1 MVEEK
6 GFWGKTTVDLSV
18 DAQWRVRAETFR
30 GQRNKTEWKN
40 RSALTHSLSGRRLSF
55 CGQDMQVSHSAKRRG
70 LGTMTVGKYSR
81 GCTYNTHYTPLSL
94 FIFLSGCMLLRGGQ
108 LERGGR
114 NRRNVVDHPCGSL
127 QLPGGC
133 ANLFRKLA
141 WKSGLCCS
149 LCGMTWYAS

>member
-1 MVEEK
+1 MVIEEK

-81 GCTYNTHYTPLSL
+81 GCTYNTHYTPLPFYFSS
-94 FIFLSGCMLLRGGQ
+94 FLGACCY
-108 LERGGR
+108 
-114 NRRNVVDHPCGSL
+114 VVGSL
-127 QLPGGC
+127 KEEGGTGGTSLTTRVAVFSCPGGVQTFSGSWPGRVVFAAHC
-133 ANLFRKLA
+133 A
-141 WKSGLCCS
+141 G
-149 LCGMTWYAS
+149 